1 MRRFSSVMFFILAAI
16 LSFGLGTHMSGAE
29 QWFGPR
35 AVYSPLHS
43 GESSQQPTQS
53 GPELFALAW
62 QDSVA
67 VTKPV
72 IEEIKKPGRAFF
84 MSVILPG
91 TGQIYAGAKTRGIV
105 LLGVDLASITYALI
119 SNGKGNDWTDKYESF
134 ADQHWIESKYI
145 DDRADPTEI
154 SWYGYWKGWY
164 EANAIE
170 QDLDLLLTH
179 TLPES
184 KEQNYYEMIGK
195 YDQFVYGWDD
205 VHGDPLNLS
214 PDDTLLAPDHDI
226 VTWTDTLHF
235 EPYIA
240 DIKSTHRTEYMDLR
254 DKANKAYKRATTMVG
269 VMLFNRVIS
278 AIDAARCAKNYNLA
292 NAELKTTLHMEVK
305 DYAGERIPQLVLTRR
320 FY

>member
-1 MRRFSSVMFFILAAI
+1 LY
-16 LSFGLGTHMSGAE
+16 
-29 QWFGPR
+29 GPR
-35 AVYSPLHS
+35 AVYSPVPVQ
-43 GESSQQPTQS
+43 EDSSPAGDQVC
-53 GPELFALAW
+53 ALVW

-67 VTKPV
+67 VVKPV

-84 MSVILPG
+84 MSALLPG
-91 TGQIYAGAKTRGIV
+91 TGQMYAGARTRGIV

-119 SNGKGNDWTDKYESF
+119 SNSQGNDRTDEYETF
-134 ADQHWIESKYI
+134 ADQHWVEVKYI
-145 DDRADPTEI
+145 DDRVNPTEA

-164 EANAIE
+164 EENAIE

-184 KEQNYYEMIGK
+184 KDQDYYEMIGK

-205 VHGDPLNLS
+205 VHGDPLNLP

-240 DIKSTHRTEYMDLR
+240 DIQSAKRTEYMDLR
-254 DKANKAYKRATTMVG
+254 DKANKAYERATTMVG

-278 AIDAARCAKNYNLA
+278 AIDAARSARNYNLKQA
-292 NAELKTTLHMEVK
+292 DIKTTLHMEVK